1 VIMGLFT
8 HRTRGFRTLN
18 VVLAS
23 VLLVL
28 AVGVN
33 LAKTFAGK
41 ERNAIGQ
48 TEREIRKERDQ
59 IRVLQAEVA
68 HLEQPERLE
77 RLSRAFLAMAPVNV
91 EQETTVDDLY
101 AASRR
106 RPGAPPPAV
115 TIKASATVET
125 GASAVPATAPGDSRA
140 PGMEG
145 Q

>member
-1 VIMGLFT
+1 MISVIFT

-18 VVLAS
+18 VLLAS
-23 VLLVL
+23 VLVVL

-41 ERNAIGQ
+41 ER
-48 TEREIRKERDQ
+48 TEIVRTEQEIRNEARQ

-77 RLSRAFLAMAPVNV
+77 RLSRAYLAMAPVNV
-91 EQETTVDDLY
+91 KQETTVDDLY

-106 RPGAPPPAV
+106 RPGAQAPAAP
-115 TIKASATVET
+115 IQASTEPVAPAIEAEAPSGET
-125 GASAVPATAPGDSRA
+125 P
-140 PGMEG
+140 
-145 Q
+145 

>member
-1 VIMGLFT
+1 MIIGLFT
-8 HRTRGFRTLN
+8 HRTRGFRTIN
-18 VVLAS
+18 VVLAT
-23 VLLVL
+23 VLLIL

-41 ERNAIGQ
+41 ERNAIGLA
-48 TEREIRKERDQ
+48 EREMRKESDQ

-77 RLSRAFLAMAPVNV
+77 RLSRAFLAMGPVNV
-91 EQETTVDDLY
+91 KQETTVDDLP

-106 RPGAPPPAV
+106 RPGAPPAPVVLQASTAPTLAAPA
-115 TIKASATVET
+115 
-125 GASAVPATAPGDSRA
+125 PAAPGDSHA
-140 PGMEG
+140 PGAEG

>member
-1 VIMGLFT
+1 MISVIFT

-18 VVLAS
+18 VLLTS
-23 VLLVL
+23 VLVVL

-41 ERNAIGQ
+41 ERTEIVR
-48 TEREIRKERDQ
+48 TERDIRNETRQ

-77 RLSRAFLAMAPVNV
+77 RLSRAYLAMAPVNV
-91 EQETTVDDLY
+91 KQETTVDDLY

-106 RPGAPPPAV
+106 RPGAQAPAAP
-115 TIKASATVET
+115 IQASTEPVAPAIEAEAPSGET
-125 GASAVPATAPGDSRA
+125 P
-140 PGMEG
+140 
-145 Q
+145 

>member
-1 VIMGLFT
+1 MISVIFT

-18 VVLAS
+18 VLLTS
-23 VLLVL
+23 VLVVL

-41 ERNAIGQ
+41 ERTEIVRTEQAIRN
-48 TEREIRKERDQ
+48 EARQ

-77 RLSRAFLAMAPVNV
+77 RLSRAYLAMAPVNV
-91 EQETTVDDLY
+91 KQETTVDDLL

-106 RPGAPPPAV
+106 RPGVDTAAAPIQVSTEPLAPPIEA
-115 TIKASATVET
+115 E
-125 GASAVPATAPGDSRA
+125 APSGE
-140 PGMEG
+140 P

>member
-1 VIMGLFT
+1 MISVIFT

-18 VVLAS
+18 VLLTS
-23 VLLVL
+23 VLVVL

-41 ERNAIGQ
+41 ER
-48 TEREIRKERDQ
+48 TEIVRTEQDIRNEARQ

-77 RLSRAFLAMAPVNV
+77 RLSRAYLAMAPVNV
-91 EQETTVDDLY
+91 KQETTVDDLY

-106 RPGAPPPAV
+106 RPGVQTPVAPIQASTEPVAPA
-115 TIKASATVET
+115 IEAEAPSGET
-125 GASAVPATAPGDSRA
+125 P
-140 PGMEG
+140 
-145 Q
+145 

>member
-1 VIMGLFT
+1 MISVIFT

-18 VVLAS
+18 VLLAS
-23 VLLVL
+23 VLVVL

-41 ERNAIGQ
+41 ERTEIVR
-48 TEREIRKERDQ
+48 TERDIRNEARQ

-77 RLSRAFLAMAPVNV
+77 RLSRAYLAMAPVNV
-91 EQETTVDDLY
+91 KQETTVDDLY

-106 RPGAPPPAV
+106 RPGVQPPAAP
-115 TIKASATVET
+115 IQASTEPVAPAIEAEAPSGET
-125 GASAVPATAPGDSRA
+125 P
-140 PGMEG
+140 
-145 Q
+145 

>member
-1 VIMGLFT
+1 MISAIFT

-18 VVLAS
+18 VLLTS
-23 VLLVL
+23 VLVVL

-41 ERNAIGQ
+41 ER
-48 TEREIRKERDQ
+48 TEIVRTEQDIRNEARQ

-77 RLSRAFLAMAPVNV
+77 RLSRAYLAMAPVNV
-91 EQETTVDDLY
+91 KQETTVDDLL

-106 RPGAPPPAV
+106 RPGVEAPA
-115 TIKASATVET
+115 
-125 GASAVPATAPGDSRA
+125 APIQVSTEPLAA
-140 PGMEG
+140 PIEAEAPSGEP